1 MSTTAIV
8 SLAFGV
14 VCWVGIPF
22 VGALVAVI
30 CGHAARAEIRRA
42 SPGRSPSASEAMDG
56 RERPPGS
63 IDGEALAIA
72 GMILGYAHLA
82 LIAFLVILVF
92 GFLGG
97 LAFFSHWHS

>member
-1 MSTTAIV
+1 
-8 SLAFGV
+8 
-14 VCWVGIPF
+14 
-22 VGALVAVI
+22 
-30 CGHAARAEIRRA
+30 
-42 SPGRSPSASEAMDG
+42 MDG